1 MPERL
6 EQGLG
11 AGAGWLLRPG
21 VVAALVGGSILLIVV
36 SLALVPALIRRLP
49 VDYLVAA
56 APPRPRTARAIAAR
70 VTRNVV
76 GLTLVLLGAA
86 MLVLPGQ
93 GILTIAAGLLWLEF
107 PGRRALLRRIVS
119 LPPLRRAVDALRRDA
134 GLAPLDLTSDA
145 PPTP

>member
-11 AGAGWLLRPG
+11 AGAGWLFRPG